1 MGKANKKKNDKPLF
15 SCANKS
21 KVTINGLRP
30 SLIFSKA
37 GQAIPIS
44 VVLNEL
50 LTKMGV
56 EEGKGL
62 CIITKVA
69 KIMKIPYRGNH
80 NKGNVLWI

>member
-1 MGKANKKKNDKPLF
+1 MGIVTPPF
-15 SCANKS
+15 SCTDES

-56 EEGKGL
+56 EEGKSL
-62 CIITKVA
+62 CIITKVT
-69 KIMKIPYRGNH
+69 KITKNI
-80 NKGNVLWI
+80 I